1 METSEGDRNMRQ
13 RLALA
18 AMTAFLLAAGQA
30 AGIVESKTGTEY
42 PDTVTIPTAAG
53 DQVLVVTGAALR
65 EKTMLKVDVYT
76 VASYV
81 AEGADLGGDRAAALL
96 TLDAPKRLRMDLRR
110 SFSRD
115 KLIGAFRE
123 VIEKNYPDLTPIAED
138 LAAFEG
144 YFTRDAQSGDVILFT
159 YVPGQGLATELNGE
173 VTGTITNT
181 AFVEALWSV
190 WFGAEPVNKDMRSSL
205 AGTAK

>member
-1 METSEGDRNMRQ
+1 MRQ

-30 AGIVESKTGTEY
+30 AAIVESKTGTEY

-53 DQVLVVTGAALR
+53 DQVLAVTGVALR
-65 EKTMLKVDVYT
+65 EKYIVKADVYT
-76 VASYV
+76 IASYV
-81 AEGADLGGDRAAALL
+81 AEGADLGGDRAAAIL

-110 SFSRD
+110 GFSRE

-123 VIEKNYPDLTPIAED
+123 VIESNYPDLTPIAAD
-138 LAAFEG
+138 LATFEA

-159 YVPGQGLATELNGE
+159 WLPGQGLATELNGE
-173 VTGTITNT
+173 VTGTITNA

-190 WFGAEPVNKDMRSSL
+190 WFGGESVDDDMKANL
-205 AGTAK
+205 AGAAK